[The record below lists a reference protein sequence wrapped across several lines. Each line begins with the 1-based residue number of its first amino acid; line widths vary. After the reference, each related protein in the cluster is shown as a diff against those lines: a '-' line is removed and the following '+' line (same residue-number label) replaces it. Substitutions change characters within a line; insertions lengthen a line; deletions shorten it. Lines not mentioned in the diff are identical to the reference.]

1 MSIEDTSGSTGMVHG
16 WGCTP
21 TEDPPPITIANND
34 HTNTKC
40 WSNTF
45 IKGWRRTALY
55 AIIVLLMML
64 VFLNIALTL
73 WIIGT
78 MRLSMKGIGPIKIVK
93 DGIHLEGQAWILD
106 NLVASS
112 ITSQI
117 AQPIT
122 IRSHRNFTVLV
133 SEPGLSEQAKLVIKR
148 DSVECSGRMFE
159 VRDAHGNSVFHASK
173 DEVRVHANTM
183 TVNGVGGLSVR
194 NAVQASLVNAPPGSD
209 LMLESLTR
217 RLDLQAPQSILLE
230 SRAGNIDIIS
240 HSDIKLNSVV
250 GAIRINSSN
259 IIIGNLKE
267 ASVVADSSKNTWSK
281 KIYQLC
287 ACATGKLFLAASD
300 ALCETQD
307 DKLCR

>member
-1 MSIEDTSGSTGMVHG
+1 MSIEDKSGSTGVVRG

-21 TEDPPPITIANND
+21 TDESPPAAITSND
-34 HTNTKC
+34 RSITKC
-40 WSNTF
+40 WPNAF

-55 AIIVLLMML
+55 AIIVVLMIL

-78 MRLSMKGIGPIKIVK
+78 LRLSMKGIGPMKIVK

-112 ITSQI
+112 ITSQM

-133 SEPGLSEQAKLVIKR
+133 HEPELLEQATFVIKR
-148 DSVECSGRMFE
+148 DGVEISGRTFE
-159 VRDAHGNSVFHASK
+159 VRDAQGNSVFRASK
-173 DEVRVHANTM
+173 DEVRVQANTM
-183 TVNGVGGLSVR
+183 TVNGVGGLTVR
-194 NAVQASLVNAPPGSD
+194 NAVQAPHVRAPPGSD
-209 LMLESLTR
+209 LVLESLTR
-217 RLDLQAPQSILLE
+217 RLDLQAPQSILFE

-250 GAIRINSSN
+250 GAIRINASN

-267 ASVVADSSKNTWSK
+267 ATIVNESPKNTWTK
-281 KIYQLC
+281 KVYQLC

-307 DKLCR
+307 EKVCR